1 MKKNSNKNTENI
13 SSVRVLSVMP
23 TGILISVMN
32 KDYFISFNRLPW
44 FQDAKLSD
52 ILDVS
57 MFGRMGIKWDKLG
70 VELEIESL
78 EYPEKYPLVIKR
90 SANEMLNSDKQ

>member
-1 MKKNSNKNTENI
+1 MKMNSNKNTGNT

-23 TGILISVMN
+23 TGIFISVIG
-32 KDYFISFNRLPW
+32 KDYFISFDRLPW

-52 ILDVS
+52 ILKVS
-57 MFGRMGIKWDKLG
+57 MFGRMGIKWDNLG

-78 EYPEKYPLVIKR
+78 EHPEKYPLVIKR
-90 SANEMLNSDKQ
+90 FAEETL